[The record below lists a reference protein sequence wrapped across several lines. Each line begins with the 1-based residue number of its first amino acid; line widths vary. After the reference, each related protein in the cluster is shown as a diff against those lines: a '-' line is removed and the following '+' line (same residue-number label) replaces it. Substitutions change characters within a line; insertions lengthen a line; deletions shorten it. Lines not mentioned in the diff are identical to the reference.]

1 MILTLDA
8 LEIRFCIAFSF
19 HFGFNPPIN
28 LLHFQ
33 MHWYM
38 NCFKIDCVQENDCLP
53 WISPTLIVLLR
64 SVHAET
70 GFKIDLIVVIVIAS
84 LDLPN
89 FDVFVWT
96 APFDIL
102 ILCCYPLLPGSQ
114 GFQF

>member
-8 LEIRFCIAFSF
+8 LEIHFCIAFSF
-19 HFGFNPPIN
+19 HLFGFNPPIN

-33 MHWYM
+33 MQWYM
-38 NCFKIDCVQENDCLP
+38 NCFEMDCVQENDCLP
-53 WISPTLIVLLR
+53 WIRPTLIVLLR
-64 SVHAET
+64 YVHAET

-102 ILCCYPLLPGSQ
+102 ILC
-114 GFQF
+114 